1 MVEKVS
7 NNIIQFPKANLRAPV
22 EEIVLEDIARNVESV
37 KHYHIQET
45 ISNLAPIIFNTLE
58 VAGFG
63 ISDDETTD
71 IKDGAFIIE
80 SLRSL
85 MCKYYDIYH
94 PFQQI
99 AESVFSP
106 DKEEEGALRIADSL
120 CLELKNT
127 VKQ

>member
-1 MVEKVS
+1 VS

-22 EEIVLEDIARNVESV
+22 EEIVLEEITRNVESV

-45 ISNLAPIIFNTLE
+45 IANLAPIIFNTLE

-63 ISDDETTD
+63 ISDDDTTD

-99 AESVFSP
+99 AENVFSP
-106 DKEEEGALRIADSL
+106 DKEEVGALRIADSL
-120 CLELKNT
+120 NLELKNT

>member
-1 MVEKVS
+1 MVEKLS
-7 NNIIQFPKANLRAPV
+7 NNVIQFPKANIRHGEVIA
-22 EEIVLEDIARNVESV
+22 IEDIARNVEMM
-37 KHYHIQET
+37 KLYHIQET
-45 ISNLAPIIFNTLE
+45 IANLAPIVFNQLE

-63 ISDDETTD
+63 ISDEDTTD

-106 DKEEEGALRIADSL
+106 DDEEEGALKIADSIN
-120 CLELKNT
+120 LELKNST
-127 VKQ
+127 HQ

>member
-1 MVEKVS
+1 LVEKLS
-7 NNIIQFPKANLRAPV
+7 NNVIQFPKANIRHGEVIA
-22 EEIVLEDIARNVESV
+22 IEDIARNVEMM
-37 KHYHIQET
+37 KLYHIQET
-45 ISNLAPIIFNTLE
+45 IANLAPIVFNQLE

-63 ISDDETTD
+63 ISDEDTTD

-106 DKEEEGALRIADSL
+106 DDEEEGALKIADSIN
-120 CLELKNT
+120 LELKNST
-127 VKQ
+127 HQ

>member
-1 MVEKVS
+1 MS

-22 EEIVLEDIARNVESV
+22 EEVVMEDITRNVESV

-45 ISNLAPIIFNTLE
+45 IANLAPIIFNTLE

-63 ISDDETTD
+63 ISDDDNTD

-99 AESVFSP
+99 AENVFSP
-106 DKEEEGALRIADSL
+106 DKEEVGALRIADSL
-120 CLELKNT
+120 NLELKNT

>member
-1 MVEKVS
+1 LVEKVS

-22 EEIVLEDIARNVESV
+22 EEVVMEDITRNVESV

-45 ISNLAPIIFNTLE
+45 IANLAPIIFNTLE

-63 ISDDETTD
+63 ISDDDNTD

-99 AESVFSP
+99 AENVFSP
-106 DKEEEGALRIADSL
+106 DKEEVGALRIADSL
-120 CLELKNT
+120 NIELKNT

>member
-1 MVEKVS
+1 MVENVS

-22 EEIVLEDIARNVESV
+22 EEIVLEEITRNVESV

-45 ISNLAPIIFNTLE
+45 IANLAPIIFNTLE

-63 ISDDETTD
+63 ISDDDTTD

-99 AESVFSP
+99 AENVFSP
-106 DKEEEGALRIADSL
+106 DKEEVGALRIADSL
-120 CLELKNT
+120 NLELKNT